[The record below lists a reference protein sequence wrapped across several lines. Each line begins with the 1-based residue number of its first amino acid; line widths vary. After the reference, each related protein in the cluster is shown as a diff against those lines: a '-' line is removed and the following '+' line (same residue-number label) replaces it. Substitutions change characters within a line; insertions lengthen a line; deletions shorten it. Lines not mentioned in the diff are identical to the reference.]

1 MKIITF
7 DGRLGRN
14 AEVKVGK
21 SGKKFLSF
29 TVANNSF
36 YEGQQRVDWF
46 DVVCFDPYIIDRFT
60 DENGEIRLL
69 KKGAYVIIV
78 GTINSVVNTGSNG
91 NMYINHNVNATTI
104 DRPNV
109 GPSSDYQR
117 KDDAEANEPTMSVY
131 TANTQ
136 TQATAHQQA
145 PPKTPETVANLAYAG
160 NFESNDDLPF

>member
-7 DGRLGRN
+7 DGRLGKD
-14 AEVKVGK
+14 ATVKVGK

-46 DVVCFDPYIIDRFT
+46 DVACFDPYLVGRFT
-60 DENGEIRLL
+60 DENGNVRLL
-69 KKGAYVIIV
+69 KKGTYVI
-78 GTINSVVNTGSNG
+78 TF
-91 NMYINHNVNATTI
+91 I

-109 GPSSDYQR
+109 GPSSDYQ
-117 KDDAEANEPTMSVY
+117 KTEANTEDVPQVSVY

-136 TQATAHQQA
+136 TQKVEQPVPQA
-145 PPKTPETVANLAYAG
+145 QPSYAPAYSSPVDVENG
-160 NFESNDDLPF
+160 DDLPF